1 MQEERE
7 MPLDRDRIASMADEG
22 GTAAA
27 EMDLIEQLA
36 IVPVATVRTRFPTL
50 RVLVSALAV
59 GVAAAVITR
68 FWAFGRSKPR
78 ARGWKLR

>member
-36 IVPVATVRTRFPTL
+36 IVPVATVRTKFPTL

-59 GVAAAVITR
+59 GVAAAMITR
-68 FWAFGRSKPR
+68 FWGFGRSKPR
-78 ARGWKLR
+78 ARWWKLR